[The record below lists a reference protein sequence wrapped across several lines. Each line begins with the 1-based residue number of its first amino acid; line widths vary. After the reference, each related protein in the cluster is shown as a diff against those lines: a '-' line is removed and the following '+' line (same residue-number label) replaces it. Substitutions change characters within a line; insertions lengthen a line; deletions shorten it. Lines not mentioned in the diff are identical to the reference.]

1 MKPTSWLVKFKERKI
16 GEAIAIYLGS
26 AWVIR
31 EAMKF
36 FVEKYGWSIGIS
48 DTVTILV
55 IFGLPALLIYLW
67 HNEKFTQKAVTYQ
80 LINIVIAFSLIG
92 YDFVNP
98 GDLKTMPSRL
108 IHSIDGKKQL
118 AESIQSLVVLPFD
131 NYTGDE
137 NSDYYVSGMHAAL
150 IGDIGK
156 IGALRVPGK
165 ATSKSFADSEKSIP
179 DIAAELRVDAVI
191 EGTVS
196 CIAGDSVCIQIQL
209 VSAYPEEQQIW
220 VQDYYEEKS
229 KILNL
234 YKQITKQIS
243 EEINIVLTPQV
254 ESFLAERKTVDP
266 EAYDAFLK
274 GQYNWE
280 KLDQKSMQKA
290 LEYFELAIEKDPDWA
305 DPYAGLANSWAMFG
319 TFFNVLPKSVVQP
332 NFYKYM
338 NKALELD
345 PNSAHVHYVKAIN
358 AVWAEF
364 DWEKGEAAFLKSLE
378 LNPNNALCRMYYAHL
393 LMILSRSDEALIQ
406 ANLALELEPLKP
418 LIHFLY
424 AIVMRFER
432 NIESAIKHLKKAL
445 LIDQN
450 FGFATHGLMDIK
462 MHEAYRN
469 GDYKKWIESW
479 NTKVGPIGHWNDEG
493 RKAVLKVFY
502 DRGHIAAIEEM
513 FKMNEKYGNKCYM
526 SAGVKAERYIKLN
539 KYDKAMDCIEEDY
552 EIQDMNIAYIGIDSY
567 LREHLKDNP
576 RYIALLQKM
585 KLPMVD

>member
-274 GQYNWE
+274 GQYYWE
-280 KLDQKSMQKA
+280 QLNKESMQKA
-290 LEYFELAIEKDPDWA
+290 LSFFELAIEKDPDWA
-305 DPYAGLANSWAMFG
+305 DPYAGMANSWAMFG
-319 TFFNVLPKSVVQP
+319 TFFRALPKSETQP
-332 NFYKYM
+332 KFYKYM
-338 NKALELD
+338 NKALELN

-364 DWEKGEAAFLKSLE
+364 DWEKGEAAFLMSLE

-406 ANLALELEPLKP
+406 ANLALELDPLKP
-418 LIHFLY
+418 LILGLY
-424 AIVMRFER
+424 GVVMRDAGDEQSATKHFE
-432 NIESAIKHLKKAL
+432 KAL
-445 LIDQN
+445 SINPN
-450 FGFATHGLMDIK
+450 FNFASGNLEDMK
-462 MHEAYRN
+462 MKAAYQRA
-469 GDYKKWIESW
+469 DYEKWIEFW
-479 NTKVGPIGHWNDEG
+479 NEKTGKYGHWNDEG
-493 RKAVLKVFY
+493 RTSVLNAFY
-502 DRGHIAAIEEM
+502 EKGHIAAIEEM

-526 SAGVKAERYIKLN
+526 SGGIKAERNLKLK
-539 KYDKAMDCIEEDY
+539 KYDKVMDYLEEEY
-552 EIQDMNIAYIGIDSY
+552 EKRDMNMAYVGIDSY

-585 KLPMVD
+585 KLPIVD

>member
-319 TFFNVLPKSVVQP
+319 TFFRALPKSETQP
-332 NFYKYM
+332 KFYKYL
-338 NKALELD
+338 NKALELN
-345 PNSAHVHYVKAIN
+345 PNSAHVQYVKAIN

-406 ANLALELEPLKP
+406 ANLALELDPLKP
-418 LIHFLY
+418 LILGLY
-424 AIVMRFER
+424 GVVMRDAGDEQSATKHFE
-432 NIESAIKHLKKAL
+432 KAL
-445 LIDQN
+445 SINPN
-450 FGFATHGLMDIK
+450 FNFASGNLADMK
-462 MHEAYRN
+462 MKAAYQRA
-469 GDYKKWIESW
+469 DYEKWIEFW
-479 NTKVGPIGHWNDEG
+479 NEKTGKFGHWNDEG
-493 RKAVLKVFY
+493 RTSVLNAFY
-502 DRGHIAAIEEM
+502 EKGHIAAIEEM

-526 SAGVKAERYIKLN
+526 SGGIKAERNLKLK
-539 KYDKAMDCIEEDY
+539 KYDKVMDYLEEEY
-552 EIQDMNIAYIGIDSY
+552 EKRDMSMAYIATKTY
-567 LREHLKDNP
+567 LYYQLKDNP
-576 RYIALLQKM
+576 RYIELLQKM
-585 KLPMVD
+585 KLPMID